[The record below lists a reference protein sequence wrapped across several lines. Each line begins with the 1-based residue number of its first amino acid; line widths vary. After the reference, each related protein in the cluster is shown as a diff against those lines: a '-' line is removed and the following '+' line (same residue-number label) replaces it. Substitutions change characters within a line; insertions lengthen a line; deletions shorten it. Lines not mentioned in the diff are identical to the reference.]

1 MNHKNILRTAVLAA
15 GLLSASI
22 ASAALAV
29 DSVVATDAASY
40 SAPAPLTIVAPSG
53 IPRRFQN
60 ETSRLSLTIDESGR
74 PRNIE
79 LLSAR
84 DAALVRHLLPAVAQW
99 RFSPAMKNGR
109 AVATNVVLP
118 IELVD
123 EKES

>member
-1 MNHKNILRTAVLAA
+1 MNHKNILRAAILAA
-15 GLLSASI
+15 GVLSASI

-29 DSVVATDAASY
+29 DSIATARVESNT
-40 SAPAPLTIVAPSG
+40 APTPLTIVAPSG

-60 ETSRLSLTIDESGR
+60 ETIRLSLTIDESGR

-79 LLSAR
+79 LLSGR

-99 RFSPAMKNGR
+99 KFSPATKNGR
-109 AVATNVVLP
+109 AVATDVVLP

-123 EKES
+123 GKEF